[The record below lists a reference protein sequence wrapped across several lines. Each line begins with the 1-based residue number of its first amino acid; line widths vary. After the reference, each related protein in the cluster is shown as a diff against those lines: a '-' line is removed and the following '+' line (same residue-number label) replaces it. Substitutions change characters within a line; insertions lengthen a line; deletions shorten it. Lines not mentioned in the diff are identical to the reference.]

1 MKTNPIKLE
10 KKLKLKFSDQKIFIK
25 SLTHKSFDSIN
36 NNEKIEF
43 LGDRVLGLIIA
54 KKLLELYPDEKEGV
68 LDKKFAS
75 LVNKKKCL
83 EIAKKIELEKY
94 ILVLN
99 PKNKKIEIEDKIVA
113 DCLEAL
119 IGAIYLDKGLNFTEK
134 FILNLWSEH
143 ITASVITQIDA
154 KTKLQEYSLKIFK
167 VLPIYKLISNTGPR
181 HKPLF
186 KVAVKLK
193 NTKFFT
199 AEGTSK
205 KDAEQN
211 AASLCLQDI
220 FKKMNWDDSAY
231 LVSKNRYSENSIIA
245 EVFTENHGKISGI
258 IFGGTS
264 KKIKNYLQIGNKI
277 YVNYNSK
284 SVTRIGY
291 FKIEILKALTPL
303 YFDQNQKLSC
313 ITSAMHLIK
322 LLTAEA
328 QSNKEIFKLI
338 DKFFEIL
345 NSENWIQKY
354 IFWELELLKLLGYDL
369 ELKTMAEKEIVDSEV
384 NYYVKSSTEKKSI
397 PNFLIDENDMDI
409 NLNNLLKGLKLV
421 SDYLE
426 KSILKPNNLNLPTSR
441 THFINLLK

>member
-1 MKTNPIKLE
+1 
-10 KKLKLKFSDQKIFIK
+10 
-25 SLTHKSFDSIN
+25 
-36 NNEKIEF
+36 
-43 LGDRVLGLIIA
+43 
-54 KKLLELYPDEKEGV
+54 
-68 LDKKFAS
+68 
-75 LVNKKKCL
+75 
-83 EIAKKIELEKY
+83 
-94 ILVLN
+94 
-99 PKNKKIEIEDKIVA
+99 
-113 DCLEAL
+113 
-119 IGAIYLDKGLNFTEK
+119 
-134 FILNLWSEH
+134 
-143 ITASVITQIDA
+143 
-154 KTKLQEYSLKIFK
+154 
-167 VLPIYKLISNTGPR
+167 
-181 HKPLF
+181 
-186 KVAVKLK
+186 
-193 NTKFFT
+193 
-199 AEGTSK
+199 
-205 KDAEQN
+205 
-211 AASLCLQDI
+211 
-220 FKKMNWDDSAY
+220 MNWDDSAY

-303 YFDQNQKLSC
+303 YFDENQKLSC

-345 NSENWIQKY
+345 TSENWIQKY

-369 ELKTMAEKEIVDSEV
+369 ELKTMAKKEIVDSEV

-397 PNFLIDENDMDI
+397 PNFLIDENNMDV
-409 NLNNLLKGLKLV
+409 NLKNLLKGLKLV

>member
-1 MKTNPIKLE
+1 
-10 KKLKLKFSDQKIFIK
+10 
-25 SLTHKSFDSIN
+25 
-36 NNEKIEF
+36 
-43 LGDRVLGLIIA
+43 
-54 KKLLELYPDEKEGV
+54 
-68 LDKKFAS
+68 
-75 LVNKKKCL
+75 
-83 EIAKKIELEKY
+83 
-94 ILVLN
+94 
-99 PKNKKIEIEDKIVA
+99 
-113 DCLEAL
+113 
-119 IGAIYLDKGLNFTEK
+119 
-134 FILNLWSEH
+134 
-143 ITASVITQIDA
+143 
-154 KTKLQEYSLKIFK
+154 
-167 VLPIYKLISNTGPR
+167 
-181 HKPLF
+181 
-186 KVAVKLK
+186 
-193 NTKFFT
+193 
-199 AEGTSK
+199 
-205 KDAEQN
+205 
-211 AASLCLQDI
+211 
-220 FKKMNWDDSAY
+220 MNWDDSAY

-328 QSNKEIFKLI
+328 QANKEIFKLI

-345 NSENWIQKY
+345 TSDNWIQKY

-369 ELKTMAEKEIVDSEV
+369 ELKNMAEKEIVDSEV

-397 PNFLIDENDMDI
+397 PNFLIDEN
-409 NLNNLLKGLKLV
+409 NLDVNLKNLLKGLKLV

>member
-1 MKTNPIKLE
+1 
-10 KKLKLKFSDQKIFIK
+10 
-25 SLTHKSFDSIN
+25 
-36 NNEKIEF
+36 
-43 LGDRVLGLIIA
+43 
-54 KKLLELYPDEKEGV
+54 
-68 LDKKFAS
+68 
-75 LVNKKKCL
+75 
-83 EIAKKIELEKY
+83 
-94 ILVLN
+94 
-99 PKNKKIEIEDKIVA
+99 
-113 DCLEAL
+113 
-119 IGAIYLDKGLNFTEK
+119 
-134 FILNLWSEH
+134 
-143 ITASVITQIDA
+143 
-154 KTKLQEYSLKIFK
+154 
-167 VLPIYKLISNTGPR
+167 
-181 HKPLF
+181 
-186 KVAVKLK
+186 
-193 NTKFFT
+193 
-199 AEGTSK
+199 
-205 KDAEQN
+205 
-211 AASLCLQDI
+211 
-220 FKKMNWDDSAY
+220 MNWDDSAY

-303 YFDQNQKLSC
+303 YFDENKKLSC

-345 NSENWIQKY
+345 TSDNWIQKY

-369 ELKTMAEKEIVDSEV
+369 ELKTIAEKEIVDSEV

-397 PNFLIDENDMDI
+397 PNFLIDENNIDV
-409 NLNNLLKGLKLV
+409 NLKNLLKGLKLV

>member
-1 MKTNPIKLE
+1 
-10 KKLKLKFSDQKIFIK
+10 
-25 SLTHKSFDSIN
+25 
-36 NNEKIEF
+36 
-43 LGDRVLGLIIA
+43 
-54 KKLLELYPDEKEGV
+54 
-68 LDKKFAS
+68 
-75 LVNKKKCL
+75 
-83 EIAKKIELEKY
+83 
-94 ILVLN
+94 
-99 PKNKKIEIEDKIVA
+99 
-113 DCLEAL
+113 
-119 IGAIYLDKGLNFTEK
+119 
-134 FILNLWSEH
+134 
-143 ITASVITQIDA
+143 
-154 KTKLQEYSLKIFK
+154 
-167 VLPIYKLISNTGPR
+167 
-181 HKPLF
+181 
-186 KVAVKLK
+186 
-193 NTKFFT
+193 
-199 AEGTSK
+199 
-205 KDAEQN
+205 
-211 AASLCLQDI
+211 
-220 FKKMNWDDSAY
+220 MNWDDSAY

-303 YFDQNQKLSC
+303 YFDENQKLSC

-345 NSENWIQKY
+345 TSNNWIQKY

-369 ELKTMAEKEIVDSEV
+369 ELKNMAEKEIVDSEV

-397 PNFLIDENDMDI
+397 PNFLIDEN
-409 NLNNLLKGLKLV
+409 NLDVNLKNLLKGLKLV

-426 KSILKPNNLNLPTSR
+426 KAFLNQT
-441 THFINLLK
+441 I

>member
-1 MKTNPIKLE
+1 
-10 KKLKLKFSDQKIFIK
+10 
-25 SLTHKSFDSIN
+25 
-36 NNEKIEF
+36 
-43 LGDRVLGLIIA
+43 
-54 KKLLELYPDEKEGV
+54 
-68 LDKKFAS
+68 
-75 LVNKKKCL
+75 
-83 EIAKKIELEKY
+83 
-94 ILVLN
+94 
-99 PKNKKIEIEDKIVA
+99 
-113 DCLEAL
+113 
-119 IGAIYLDKGLNFTEK
+119 
-134 FILNLWSEH
+134 
-143 ITASVITQIDA
+143 
-154 KTKLQEYSLKIFK
+154 
-167 VLPIYKLISNTGPR
+167 
-181 HKPLF
+181 
-186 KVAVKLK
+186 
-193 NTKFFT
+193 
-199 AEGTSK
+199 
-205 KDAEQN
+205 
-211 AASLCLQDI
+211 
-220 FKKMNWDDSAY
+220 MNWDDSAY

-303 YFDQNQKLSC
+303 YFDENQKLSC

-345 NSENWIQKY
+345 TYDNWIQKY

-369 ELKTMAEKEIVDSEV
+369 ELKNMVEKEIVDSEI
-384 NYYVKSSTEKKSI
+384 YYFVKSSTEKKSI
-397 PNFLIDENDMDI
+397 PNFLIDESKLDV
-409 NLNNLLKGLKLV
+409 NLKNLLKGLKLV

>member
-1 MKTNPIKLE
+1 
-10 KKLKLKFSDQKIFIK
+10 
-25 SLTHKSFDSIN
+25 
-36 NNEKIEF
+36 
-43 LGDRVLGLIIA
+43 
-54 KKLLELYPDEKEGV
+54 
-68 LDKKFAS
+68 
-75 LVNKKKCL
+75 
-83 EIAKKIELEKY
+83 
-94 ILVLN
+94 
-99 PKNKKIEIEDKIVA
+99 
-113 DCLEAL
+113 
-119 IGAIYLDKGLNFTEK
+119 
-134 FILNLWSEH
+134 
-143 ITASVITQIDA
+143 
-154 KTKLQEYSLKIFK
+154 
-167 VLPIYKLISNTGPR
+167 
-181 HKPLF
+181 
-186 KVAVKLK
+186 
-193 NTKFFT
+193 
-199 AEGTSK
+199 
-205 KDAEQN
+205 
-211 AASLCLQDI
+211 
-220 FKKMNWDDSAY
+220 MNWDDSAY

-303 YFDQNQKLSC
+303 YFDENQKLSC

-338 DKFFEIL
+338 NKFFEIL

-384 NYYVKSSTEKKSI
+384 NYYVKSSTEKKSS
-397 PNFLIDENDMDI
+397 PNFLIDES
-409 NLNNLLKGLKLV
+409 NLDVNLKNLLKGLKLV

>member
-1 MKTNPIKLE
+1 
-10 KKLKLKFSDQKIFIK
+10 
-25 SLTHKSFDSIN
+25 
-36 NNEKIEF
+36 
-43 LGDRVLGLIIA
+43 
-54 KKLLELYPDEKEGV
+54 
-68 LDKKFAS
+68 
-75 LVNKKKCL
+75 
-83 EIAKKIELEKY
+83 
-94 ILVLN
+94 
-99 PKNKKIEIEDKIVA
+99 
-113 DCLEAL
+113 
-119 IGAIYLDKGLNFTEK
+119 
-134 FILNLWSEH
+134 
-143 ITASVITQIDA
+143 
-154 KTKLQEYSLKIFK
+154 
-167 VLPIYKLISNTGPR
+167 
-181 HKPLF
+181 
-186 KVAVKLK
+186 
-193 NTKFFT
+193 
-199 AEGTSK
+199 
-205 KDAEQN
+205 
-211 AASLCLQDI
+211 
-220 FKKMNWDDSAY
+220 MNWDDSAY

-303 YFDQNQKLSC
+303 YFDENQKLSC

-369 ELKTMAEKEIVDSEV
+369 ELKTMAKKEIVDSEV

-397 PNFLIDENDMDI
+397 PNFLIDENNIDVNI
-409 NLNNLLKGLKLV
+409 KNLLKGLKLV

>member
-1 MKTNPIKLE
+1 
-10 KKLKLKFSDQKIFIK
+10 
-25 SLTHKSFDSIN
+25 
-36 NNEKIEF
+36 
-43 LGDRVLGLIIA
+43 
-54 KKLLELYPDEKEGV
+54 
-68 LDKKFAS
+68 
-75 LVNKKKCL
+75 
-83 EIAKKIELEKY
+83 
-94 ILVLN
+94 
-99 PKNKKIEIEDKIVA
+99 
-113 DCLEAL
+113 
-119 IGAIYLDKGLNFTEK
+119 
-134 FILNLWSEH
+134 
-143 ITASVITQIDA
+143 
-154 KTKLQEYSLKIFK
+154 
-167 VLPIYKLISNTGPR
+167 
-181 HKPLF
+181 
-186 KVAVKLK
+186 
-193 NTKFFT
+193 
-199 AEGTSK
+199 
-205 KDAEQN
+205 
-211 AASLCLQDI
+211 
-220 FKKMNWDDSAY
+220 MNWDDSAY

-303 YFDQNQKLSC
+303 YFDENQKLSC

-345 NSENWIQKY
+345 TYDNWIQKY

-369 ELKTMAEKEIVDSEV
+369 ELKNMVEKEIINNET
-384 NYYVKSSTEKKSI
+384 NYYVKSSTEKKNI
-397 PNFLIDENDMDI
+397 PNFLIDENSLDV
-409 NLNNLLKGLKLV
+409 NLKNLLKGLKLV

>member
-1 MKTNPIKLE
+1 
-10 KKLKLKFSDQKIFIK
+10 
-25 SLTHKSFDSIN
+25 
-36 NNEKIEF
+36 
-43 LGDRVLGLIIA
+43 
-54 KKLLELYPDEKEGV
+54 
-68 LDKKFAS
+68 
-75 LVNKKKCL
+75 
-83 EIAKKIELEKY
+83 
-94 ILVLN
+94 
-99 PKNKKIEIEDKIVA
+99 
-113 DCLEAL
+113 
-119 IGAIYLDKGLNFTEK
+119 
-134 FILNLWSEH
+134 
-143 ITASVITQIDA
+143 
-154 KTKLQEYSLKIFK
+154 
-167 VLPIYKLISNTGPR
+167 
-181 HKPLF
+181 
-186 KVAVKLK
+186 
-193 NTKFFT
+193 
-199 AEGTSK
+199 
-205 KDAEQN
+205 
-211 AASLCLQDI
+211 
-220 FKKMNWDDSAY
+220 MNWDDSAY

-245 EVFTENHGKISGI
+245 EVFTENYGKISGI

-328 QSNKEIFKLI
+328 QANKEIFKLI

-345 NSENWIQKY
+345 TSDNWIQKY

-369 ELKTMAEKEIVDSEV
+369 ELKNMAEKEIVDSEV

-397 PNFLIDENDMDI
+397 PNFLIDENNMDV
-409 NLNNLLKGLKLV
+409 NLKSLLKGLKLV

>member
-1 MKTNPIKLE
+1 
-10 KKLKLKFSDQKIFIK
+10 
-25 SLTHKSFDSIN
+25 
-36 NNEKIEF
+36 
-43 LGDRVLGLIIA
+43 
-54 KKLLELYPDEKEGV
+54 
-68 LDKKFAS
+68 
-75 LVNKKKCL
+75 
-83 EIAKKIELEKY
+83 
-94 ILVLN
+94 
-99 PKNKKIEIEDKIVA
+99 
-113 DCLEAL
+113 
-119 IGAIYLDKGLNFTEK
+119 
-134 FILNLWSEH
+134 
-143 ITASVITQIDA
+143 
-154 KTKLQEYSLKIFK
+154 
-167 VLPIYKLISNTGPR
+167 
-181 HKPLF
+181 
-186 KVAVKLK
+186 
-193 NTKFFT
+193 
-199 AEGTSK
+199 
-205 KDAEQN
+205 
-211 AASLCLQDI
+211 
-220 FKKMNWDDSAY
+220 MNWDDSAY

-303 YFDQNQKLSC
+303 YFDENQKLSC

-397 PNFLIDENDMDI
+397 PNFLIDEN
-409 NLNNLLKGLKLV
+409 NLDVNLKNLLKGLKLV

-441 THFINLLK
+441 THFISLLK